1 MLGSAR
7 GGVKVTGVTTPSRQ
21 DIIAQCKRAAE
32 RGGWVKGVKGDDFK
46 TAMNRERLREE
57 VRKMN
62 QGGDVGKGK
71 QALANCIPEQVKTHV
86 HRLEL
91 CWTDSSISKTKSTGF
106 ACVTQYVALKR
117 STEKRMGRED
127 HVGDVGKVHTTS

>member
-1 MLGSAR
+1 MPSAS
-7 GGVKVTGVTTPSRQ
+7 GG
-21 DIIAQCKRAAE
+21 
-32 RGGWVKGVKGDDFK
+32 RGGWVKGVKGGDFK

-71 QALANCIPEQVKTHV
+71 QALANCIPEPVKTHV

-91 CWTDSSISKTKSTGF
+91 FRTDSSMSKTNCTRF
-106 ACVTQYVALKR
+106 ACITQYVALKR
-117 STEKRMGRED
+117 STEKRVGREH
-127 HVGDVGKVHTTS
+127 HVGDVGKVHTTRYRADSTTGL